1 MDIKIAIILI
11 IVAAVVFAILGFIAG
26 QIYRKKVAE
35 AAIGS
40 ANQEA
45 TRIINAAMTTA
56 EQKKKEAILEAKDE
70 IHKQRSETER
80 DLRERRSEVQR
91 QERRII
97 QKEEAIDKKVDTLER
112 KEEVLNQKI
121 RNVDEKLEEVDTVKK
136 SQLEM
141 LEKISG
147 YSKEQAKA
155 PFRGF
160 ILHHLGFMNTEF
172 IRTVGTIQRFS
183 MIKEFII

>member
-56 EQKKKEAILEAKDE
+56 EQKKKEAILEAKD
-70 IHKQRSETER
+70 QGTS
-80 DLRERRSEVQR
+80 
-91 QERRII
+91 
-97 QKEEAIDKKVDTLER
+97 
-112 KEEVLNQKI
+112 
-121 RNVDEKLEEVDTVKK
+121 
-136 SQLEM
+136 
-141 LEKISG
+141 
-147 YSKEQAKA
+147 
-155 PFRGF
+155 FRGSATGAS
-160 ILHHLGFMNTEF
+160 HHSKG
-172 IRTVGTIQRFS
+172 RGY
-183 MIKEFII
+183 